1 MHRRDFLK
9 TLAAAATV
17 AGAGRLIAGD
27 DLSMAVPVADGP
39 APWAPE
45 YHIHGNPYAF
55 AAGAHDEFSGS
66 DYGLA
71 PIAAHALPAEW
82 RDRYLLGIGT

>member
-9 TLAAAATV
+9 TLAAAAAV

-27 DLSMAVPVADGP
+27 DLHAVEPAAADPGP
-39 APWAPE
+39 GAPE
-45 YHIHGNPYAF
+45 YLIHGNPHAF
-55 AAGAHDEFSGS
+55 AAGAHAEFDGA
-66 DYGLA
+66 DYGFD

-82 RDRYLLGIGT
+82 RDRYLLGIGA